1 MKLRKLSTVSLAAI
15 ASISI
20 LSASCDKVKDAIKVN
35 IPLQQVSYEF
45 DIQPIDAGTGTV
57 AQFQVRFDVDSAI
70 KANASQFS
78 AKNIK
83 SAKLESLKI
92 TTTNATANDHFGVL
106 SACTAKL
113 SSDVNTNWIT
123 IGEITNNADAAA
135 STLNIPVNKDQEM
148 KDYFTG
154 KTFSYILS
162 GTARR
167 ATTTTLHCKATLDV
181 NMEVGL

>member
-1 MKLRKLSTVSLAAI
+1 MKLRKLSTVSLAVM

-35 IPLQQVSYEF
+35 IPLQQASIKF
-45 DIQPIDAGTGTV
+45 DIPPVAAGTNPL
-57 AQFQVRFDVDSAI
+57 AEFQVRFDVDSAI
-70 KANASQFS
+70 RANASQFS
-78 AKNIK
+78 ASNIK
-83 SAKLESLKI
+83 SVKLESLKI
-92 TTTNATANDHFGVL
+92 STSNATANDHFGVL

-113 SSDVNTNWIT
+113 SSDVNSNWIT
-123 IGEITNNADAAA
+123 IAEITNNPDAAA
-135 STLNIPVNKDQEM
+135 STLTIPVNTTQEM

-154 KTFSYILS
+154 KSFSYILS

-167 ATTTTLHCKATLDV
+167 NTTTTLHCTATLDI